1 MTYRRG
7 SVRMNIDRLAQ
18 IGTPDGTSLRA
29 CRLRDMSARG
39 AKLLLDDHD
48 DLPERVVL
56 YLKDEGTSWPCRIVR
71 RQAGAIGVQF
81 V

>member
-1 MTYRRG
+1 MSYRRK
-7 SVRMNIDRLAQ
+7 SMRMDIDRVAL
-18 IGTPDGTSLRA
+18 IGTPDGEGLRS

-39 AKLLLDDHD
+39 AKLLLDDHG

-56 YLKDEGTSWPCRIVR
+56 HLKDEGTAWPCRIVR
-71 RQAGAIGVQF
+71 RQAGVIGVQF